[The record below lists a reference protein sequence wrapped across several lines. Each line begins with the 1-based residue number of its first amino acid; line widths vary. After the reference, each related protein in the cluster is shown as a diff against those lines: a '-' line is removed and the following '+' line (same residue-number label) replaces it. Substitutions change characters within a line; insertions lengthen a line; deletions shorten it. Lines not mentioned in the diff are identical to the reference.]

1 MMDYIYLN
9 LLEQKLP
16 RKEFELTGID
26 EKKYELKFIQ
36 ADNGLIISSRIKDE
50 INGMTYKKNISLKEF
65 HKSNKYYKCFDD
77 IGDLF
82 TSYIQTLKE
91 SEIKITT
98 KENNINISFL
108 IEFRYEKKEIIFKLE
123 PDIPSIV
130 LNLFEKFKDINLIKK
145 QIEGQKIEIENQKK
159 ELQAQKI
166 ELNKKINS
174 QEKIINEQKSQI
186 KKQQKDL
193 ETQKNLFQNQINE
206 LKTQNEK
213 AEKQKEE
220 IQKNL
225 KICEEN
231 LVKQKEEINNEK
243 INNKNK
249 INEINQIIDKQKEE
263 INSYKE
269 KIVKLKDE
277 NDKIKQLM
285 NNSENEKKQ
294 IIKHF
299 NEKIEIMNKFQI
311 NIFNEDD
318 FNLVK
323 EGIKNKL
330 NKTIINKNLIYKAS
344 KNSFKAKDFHSKCD
358 GKNNT
363 VTFIVSNEGRR
374 FGAFTD
380 EKWDSESGIKKGSNC
395 FVFSLND
402 NEIYYNKDNNN
413 ICCLNNYGPSFGNGG
428 LVIYDNIEKGRYC
441 QDESNLS
448 FETKGKEN
456 ALAGKYQFN
465 VDEIEIYELN
475 LK

>member
-50 INGMTYKKNISLKEF
+50 VNGMTYKKNISLKEF

-193 ETQKNLFQNQINE
+193 ETQKIYF
-206 LKTQNEK
+206 
-213 AEKQKEE
+213 
-220 IQKNL
+220 
-225 KICEEN
+225 
-231 LVKQKEEINNEK
+231 
-243 INNKNK
+243 
-249 INEINQIIDKQKEE
+249 
-263 INSYKE
+263 
-269 KIVKLKDE
+269 
-277 NDKIKQLM
+277 KIK
-285 NNSENEKKQ
+285 
-294 IIKHF
+294 
-299 NEKIEIMNKFQI
+299 
-311 NIFNEDD
+311 
-318 FNLVK
+318 
-323 EGIKNKL
+323 
-330 NKTIINKNLIYKAS
+330 
-344 KNSFKAKDFHSKCD
+344 
-358 GKNNT
+358 
-363 VTFIVSNEGRR
+363 
-374 FGAFTD
+374 
-380 EKWDSESGIKKGSNC
+380 
-395 FVFSLND
+395 
-402 NEIYYNKDNNN
+402 
-413 ICCLNNYGPSFGNGG
+413 
-428 LVIYDNIEKGRYC
+428 
-441 QDESNLS
+441 
-448 FETKGKEN
+448 
-456 ALAGKYQFN
+456 
-465 VDEIEIYELN
+465 
-475 LK
+475 